1 MVEVVSHLQNELN
14 LLEEFRDWVKTQ
26 LKAVPEEKWFVPIGP
41 GKWTLHQLLGHL
53 IFWDQYTLEEMA
65 PKMED
70 GSVLFFIKIQD
81 LNDQSKKFSE
91 SIGSKSEMIDCFLEK
106 RGRLID
112 YFSTHADEGLSFT
125 VDDRPC
131 SQAEYLHIFTHHDG
145 EHKEQ
150 IDAFLKG

>member
-14 LLEEFRDWVKTQ
+14 MLEAFRVWVKTQ
-26 LKAVPEEKWFVPIGP
+26 LTTVPEENWFIPIGP

-53 IFWDQYTLEEMA
+53 VFWDQYTLEEMA
-65 PKMED
+65 PKMKD
-70 GSVLFFIKIQD
+70 GSVLYFIEIQK

-91 SIGSKSEMIDCFLEK
+91 SIGSQSEMIESFLEK
-106 RGRLID
+106 RGHLID
-112 YFSTHADEGLSFT
+112 YFSTHADENLSFT

-131 SQAEYLHIFTHHDG
+131 SQAAYLHIFTHHDG

-150 IDAFLKG
+150 IIAFLEG